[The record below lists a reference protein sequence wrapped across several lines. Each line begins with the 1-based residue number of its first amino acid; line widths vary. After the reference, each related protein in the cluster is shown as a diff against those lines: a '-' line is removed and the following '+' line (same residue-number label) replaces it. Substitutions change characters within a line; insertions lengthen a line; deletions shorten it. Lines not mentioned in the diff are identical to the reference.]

1 MIRSQIH
8 SLFEKGRIKG
18 FTSQEVYYQESKKLT
33 ISVFDG
39 QVDKFSLSEDGGMS
53 YRVIYEGKMGYAYS
67 ERFDDDAI
75 DMLLEEAFGNAEVI
89 ESDDEVFLHDGSG
102 QYTIIDDFNP
112 ELSKQP
118 IDEKI
123 KFLIHVENEL
133 KAYDSRVKRLS
144 YNNYIEVE
152 SSRLI
157 VNTEGLDVEDK
168 GNYCLAYAMAV
179 VESEGDTRTGLGY
192 DIGNDFYTLS
202 SSKIIVDAAKES
214 LGMLGAQPIAS
225 TTCPVVVK
233 NEAFAQLF
241 SAYMGIFS
249 ADRVQKDISA
259 LKGKIGQMIASE
271 MVTLVEDPHMSGAMA
286 SSSFDSEG
294 VPTAPKRIIENG
306 VLKTYLYN
314 LKTARKEGVESTG
327 NASKGSYKGTIG
339 TAPSNVYIE
348 PGKVIFDDLIG
359 NIDEGVFI
367 VGFQGLHAG
376 LDSISG
382 DFSLQCHGF
391 EVRNGKIGKPVSQI
405 TVSGNFFEMLKE
417 IEAVGDDM
425 IFSIM
430 ANDFMG
436 APSMSIKKMAISG
449 I

>member
-1 MIRSQIH
+1 MIRGQIH
-8 SLFEKGRIKG
+8 TLFEKGKNKG
-18 FTSQEVYYQESKKLT
+18 FTSQEVYYQESKKLA

-39 QVDKFSLSEDGGMS
+39 QVDKFTLSEDGGMS

-67 ERFDDDAI
+67 ERFDDEAI
-75 DMLLEEAFGNAEVI
+75 EMLLDEAFGNAEVI
-89 ESDDEVFLHDGSG
+89 ESEYEVFLHDGSG
-102 QYTIIDDFNP
+102 IYSKIDDFNP
-112 ELSKQP
+112 ELSKQS
-118 IDEKI
+118 IDDKI
-123 KFLIHVENEL
+123 KFLVDVESDL
-133 KAYDSRVKRLS
+133 KAYDSRIKRLS
-144 YNNYIEVE
+144 YNNYVEVE

-157 VNTEGLDVEDK
+157 INTEGLDVEDR
-168 GNYCLAYAMAV
+168 GNYCLAYAMPV
-179 VESEGDTRTGLGY
+179 VQSDGDTRTGLGY
-192 DIGNDFYTLS
+192 DIGNDFYALS
-202 SSKIIVDAAKES
+202 SEKIIMDAAKES
-214 LGMLGAQPIAS
+214 LGMLGAEPIAS

-259 LKGKIGQMIASE
+259 LKGKIGQLIASE
-271 MVTLVEDPHMSGAMA
+271 IITLIEDPHMTGAMA

-306 VLKTYLYN
+306 ILKTYLYN
-314 LKTARKEGVESTG
+314 LKTAHKDGVKSTG

-339 TAPSNVYIE
+339 TAPSNIYIE
-348 PGKVIFDDLIG
+348 PGKVPFEDLICS
-359 NIDEGVFI
+359 IEEGVFI
-367 VGFQGLHAG
+367 VGFQGLHSG

-391 EVRNGKIGKPVSQI
+391 EVKNGKLGKPVSQI
-405 TVSGNFFEMLKE
+405 TVSGNFFEMLNA
-417 IEAVGDDM
+417 IDAIGDDL

-436 APSMSIKKMAISG
+436 APSIRINKMAISG
-449 I
+449 

>member
-1 MIRSQIH
+1 MIRGQIH
-8 SLFEKGRIKG
+8 TLFEKGKNKG
-18 FTSQEVYYQESKKLT
+18 FTSQEVYYQESKKLA

-39 QVDKFSLSEDGGMS
+39 QVDKFTLSEDGGMS
-53 YRVIYEGKMGYAYS
+53 YRVIYDGKMGYAYS
-67 ERFDDDAI
+67 ERFDDEAI

-89 ESDDEVFLHDGSG
+89 ESEDEVFLHDGSG
-102 QYTIIDDFNP
+102 VYTKIDDFNP
-112 ELSKQP
+112 ELSKQS
-118 IDEKI
+118 IDDKI
-123 KFLIHVENEL
+123 KFLVDVESDL
-133 KAYDSRVKRLS
+133 KAYDSRIKRLS
-144 YNNYIEVE
+144 YNNYVEVE

-157 VNTEGLDVEDK
+157 INTEGLDVEDK
-168 GNYCLAYAMAV
+168 GNYCLAYAMPV
-179 VESEGDTRTGLGY
+179 VQSDGDTRTGLGY
-192 DIGNDFYTLS
+192 DIGNDFYALS
-202 SSKIIVDAAKES
+202 SEKIITDAAKES
-214 LGMLGAQPIAS
+214 LGMLGAESIAS

-271 MVTLVEDPHMSGAMA
+271 TITLIEDPHMIGALA

-314 LKTARKEGVESTG
+314 LKTAHKDGVKSTG

-339 TAPSNVYIE
+339 TAPSNIYIE
-348 PGKVIFDDLIG
+348 PGKVPVEELIG
-359 NIDEGVFI
+359 SIEEGVFI

-391 EVRNGKIGKPVSQI
+391 EVKNGKLGKPVSQI
-405 TVSGNFFEMLKE
+405 TVSGNFFEMLNA
-417 IEAVGDDM
+417 IDTIADDLN
-425 IFSIM
+425 FSIM

-436 APSMSIKKMAISG
+436 APSIRINKMAISG
-449 I
+449 